1 MPTLGIVCGRHWS
14 IFSSASAPIRAAAG
28 PGTRTTA
35 MAYNTYP
42 AQRNI
47 GELEVNLLIN
57 SGIGNV
63 DAVNRLIANGADV
76 NRAPT
81 NGITPLI
88 SAIRNGHADMVRL
101 LLEHGADANMDG
113 AFGSTP
119 LNEAIGGDFDA
130 DEARIDMVRL
140 LLEHGADAN
149 RTRPLSSPPLTM
161 ASAYGNTDIARLL
174 LEHGVDVD
182 LEASTDG
189 ATPLFAASVN
199 GRVAVVRLL
208 LEHGADADKA
218 KSDGSTPLFAASHK
232 GHADVVKL
240 LLEHGADADRALTWD
255 GQTPLVVA
263 SKKGHADVVKLLL
276 EHGAD
281 ADKALTTTGAT
292 PLFIASEKGH
302 TDVARL
308 LLEHGAD
315 ADKALTNSG
324 ATPLYAASSKGH
336 ADVVRLLLEH
346 GASVE
351 IPAELGTLIDSLIS
365 QSATLL
371 SWGYLDSSADEDL
384 LKMVQLLSVYGATRP
399 DPDALAEKLQD
410 FPLTRAWLEMVK
422 SYSQM
427 EIAASL
433 GRIKEVGKMLRSG
446 KPVIELFPQNVSG
459 AMIAASAPTPEIA
472 KFFRDVRQPWAP
484 GRHSLF
490 FPEYREAVKQILPL
504 SVMRK
509 NQEVARADWIFR
521 VPTEI
526 WFAILEQLP
535 RTGNRLFDWTQFS

>member
-1 MPTLGIVCGRHWS
+1 
-14 IFSSASAPIRAAAG
+14 
-28 PGTRTTA
+28 
-35 MAYNTYP
+35 MAYNNYP

-63 DAVNRLIANGADV
+63 DEVNRLIANGADV

-119 LNEAIGGDFDA
+119 LNEAIGGYFDA
-130 DEARIDMVRL
+130 DEAKIDMVRL

-182 LEASTDG
+182 LEASPDG

-218 KSDGSTPLFAASHK
+218 KSDGSTPLFAAS
-232 GHADVVKL
+232 
-240 LLEHGADADRALTWD
+240 
-255 GQTPLVVA
+255 GQ
-263 SKKGHADVVKLLL
+263 GHADVVKLLL

-281 ADKALTTTGAT
+281 ADKARTTDGTT
-292 PLFIASEKGH
+292 PLFEASHKGH
-302 TDVARL
+302 ADVVRL

-315 ADKALTNSG
+315 ADKALTWDG
-324 ATPLYAASSKGH
+324 RTPLFAANGQRH

-351 IPAELGTLIDSLIS
+351 IPAELGTLIDSLIRRF
-365 QSATLL
+365 ATLL
-371 SWGYLDSSADEDL
+371 MWGYIGPFADEDL
-384 LKMVQLLSVYGATRP
+384 LEMVQLLSVYGATRP
-399 DPDALAEKLQD
+399 DPDALAEELEE
-410 FPLTRAWLEMVK
+410 FPVTRKWLEMVE
-422 SYSQM
+422 SYSQI

-446 KPVIELFPQNVSG
+446 KPVLELFPRNVPG
-459 AMIAASAPTPEIA
+459 AMIAARAPTPEIA

-490 FPEYREAVKQILPL
+490 FPEYREAVKQILTL
-504 SVMRK
+504 STMRK
-509 NQEVARADWIFR
+509 NQAVARDDWILR

-535 RTGNRLFDWTQFS
+535 RTGNRLFDWAFPARP